1 MTLQEGDGE
10 DDMADI
16 WQACQDRVSVKSI
29 SADDNGNV
37 SLSWQSTG
45 DDGIG
50 LLDDIWETKMV
61 GAFAKGSNKRIKSI
75 ENEDEEPKKRLRT
88 SSAMTSSGETQ
99 KPSKVR
105 GGNSAAEKRTTVASL
120 IRSLNGFDSLLLE
133 CHQHLKMFEEAETF
147 NAVAAASI
155 SKLLDKL
162 EGKLT
167 QSSIEALTQGW
178 EPGQPENRGCELVQK
193 MKAMVA
199 SLSLG
204 KNLAQCLQAKP
215 GAED

>member
-1 MTLQEGDGE
+1 
-10 DDMADI
+10 
-16 WQACQDRVSVKSI
+16 
-29 SADDNGNV
+29 
-37 SLSWQSTG
+37 
-45 DDGIG
+45 
-50 LLDDIWETKMV
+50 
-61 GAFAKGSNKRIKSI
+61 
-75 ENEDEEPKKRLRT
+75 
-88 SSAMTSSGETQ
+88 
-99 KPSKVR
+99 
-105 GGNSAAEKRTTVASL
+105 
-120 IRSLNGFDSLLLE
+120 
-133 CHQHLKMFEEAETF
+133 MFEEAETF